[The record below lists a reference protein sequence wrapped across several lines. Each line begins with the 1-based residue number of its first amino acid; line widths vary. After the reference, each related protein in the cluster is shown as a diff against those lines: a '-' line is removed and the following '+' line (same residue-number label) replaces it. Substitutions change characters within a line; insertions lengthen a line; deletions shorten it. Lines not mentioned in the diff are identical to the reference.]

1 MWPNRQFPADFVT
14 LTEEIRNGKLHFCA
28 VCYAGTND
36 SQGSKGR
43 EGTIFD
49 TLTAQKMKFLVSL
62 PLSPG
67 DANLETY
74 SQFYIHNYSALRI
87 FDHSACNYQAVT
99 R

>member
-1 MWPNRQFPADFVT
+1 MGNF
-14 LTEEIRNGKLHFCA
+14 IFCA

-87 FDHSACNYQAVT
+87 FDHSTCNYQAVT